1 LIIVYTPEDGE
12 PEHYDVRSLRVS
24 EAAIASRTADMKWGD
39 LKAGLEN
46 EDLEAMRSIVWVIKK
61 RTSPALRYGEF
72 DPGVEAMVVR
82 LDRDEVT
89 RWVEASARIAAAEPD
104 LTAETLA
111 QILSHIPPT
120 ALDREH
126 ADEQVARAVAEF
138 EERGPKDSAP
148 ESPSGDESPTRTSP
162 ESEPS
167 TSDSSPTS

>member
-1 LIIVYTPEDGE
+1 MIIVYTPESGE

-24 EAAIASRTADMKWGD
+24 EASIASRTADMKWGE
-39 LKAGLEN
+39 LRAGLEN

-61 RTSPALRYGEF
+61 RSTPSLRYGEF
-72 DPGVEAMVVR
+72 DPGVEEMVVR

-89 RWVEASARIAAAEPD
+89 RWVETSAQIAAAEPD

-111 QILSHIPPT
+111 QILNHIPPT

-138 EERGPKDSAP
+138 EEGRPKGAVA
-148 ESPSGDESPTRTSP
+148 ESSPDESLTPTSS

-167 TSDSSPTS
+167 TSGSSPTS